1 MILEWA
7 SNHESKIICV
17 ANAHMLTE
25 AYRHLELS
33 LVLKNADLVTLME
46 CHWFG

>member
-25 AYRHLELS
+25 AYHLELS
-33 LVLKNADLVTLME
+33 LVLKNADLVLME
-46 CHWFG
+46 YHWFG